1 MLKAITDI
9 VVQNGTGGCAA
20 CAVVTVRVSA
30 IAAMIDLNIVCPFR
44 DFDFFIIGVV
54 LPVIT

>member
-1 MLKAITDI
+1 MLKAITDS
-9 VVQNGTGGCAA
+9 VVQSGTGGCAA

-44 DFDFFIIGVV
+44 DFDFF
-54 LPVIT
+54 VIEG